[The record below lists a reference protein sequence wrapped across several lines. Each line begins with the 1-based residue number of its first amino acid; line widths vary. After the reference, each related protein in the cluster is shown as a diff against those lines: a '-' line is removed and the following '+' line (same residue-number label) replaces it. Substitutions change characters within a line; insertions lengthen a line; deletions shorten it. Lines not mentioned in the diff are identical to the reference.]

1 MQYGAMIEF
10 VSDDREAFDMR
21 LDGKQVVIIGGSSGI
36 GLETARLALTEGAF
50 VTIAGRSED
59 RLRKAAKG
67 LGSDR
72 LRSVV
77 ADLADESS
85 IRSLF
90 ADESRIDH
98 IFVPAGELRPGGGD
112 LLKDDINGL
121 RSILEVRLLGVA
133 YVVRHARPRMEGGS
147 ITLMSGLYSTRPA
160 AGGAIAA
167 AAVAA
172 VEGMTRALA
181 LDLAPTGSLAV
192 LVRQSSR
199 ARPSCRSVGLA
210 GRRRWQRR

>member
-1 MQYGAMIEF
+1 
-10 VSDDREAFDMR
+10 MR

-72 LRSVV
+72 MRSVV

-98 IFVPAGELRPGGGD
+98 NLRAC
-112 LLKDDINGL
+112 
-121 RSILEVRLLGVA
+121 R
-133 YVVRHARPRMEGGS
+133 
-147 ITLMSGLYSTRPA
+147 
-160 AGGAIAA
+160 
-167 AAVAA
+167 
-172 VEGMTRALA
+172 RASA
-181 LDLAPTGSLAV
+181 
-192 LVRQSSR
+192 
-199 ARPSCRSVGLA
+199 
-210 GRRRWQRR
+210 RRWRLAERRHKRFAVDFGSPA